1 MMSEKITPYKDS
13 QLSKKEQVATMFN
26 TISGNYDNCYISR
39 ALLLLGTYKSKHQL
53 NIFFSPHG
61 RSANLSVAQVKNTSQ
76 ARKVCVCV
84 CDREEKHLDAC

>member
-1 MMSEKITPYKDS
+1 MNHAAFQEIMII
-13 QLSKKEQVATMFN
+13 A
-26 TISGNYDNCYISR
+26 ISR

-84 CDREEKHLDAC
+84 CVTGRKSIWMHVDSVVLNQIICYN